1 MTTPPQEL
9 QVYGNNWLQ
18 KGHYTA
24 PGQAQVT
31 LLLICE
37 CRMHMHMNA
46 WMCILC
52 HKPFTVRW
60 GTQILQLKVYF
71 VVAEIQRLIG
81 RADKY
86 PRGKSACQ
94 TLDCLHQSNT
104 DDSMI

>member
-18 KGHYTA
+18 KGHYTV

-60 GTQILQLKVYF
+60 GTQILQLKVHISNHYYH
-71 VVAEIQRLIG
+71 VALMQAIQRS
-81 RADKY
+81 DVHF
-86 PRGKSACQ
+86 
-94 TLDCLHQSNT
+94 CLWDIYQLFLLVSQ
-104 DDSMI
+104 IA